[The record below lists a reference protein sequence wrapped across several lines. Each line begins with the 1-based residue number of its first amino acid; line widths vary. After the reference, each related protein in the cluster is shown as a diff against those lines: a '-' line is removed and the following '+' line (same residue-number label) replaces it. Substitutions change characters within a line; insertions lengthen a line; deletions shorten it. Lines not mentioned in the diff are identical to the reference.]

1 MSEANGRKFL
11 HELDDVKD
19 HLPDRTIDM
28 SYLVSREMLL
38 PVGEWVDRIR
48 AARNQYAQ
56 AHQAPVRNDTF
67 DWKDLKPT
75 SGSELG
81 IVTLE

>member
-1 MSEANGRKFL
+1 MQQDASLLFL
-11 HELDDVKD
+11 LLKR
-19 HLPDRTIDM
+19 HL
-28 SYLVSREMLL
+28 YLSLAVIQR
-38 PVGEWVDRIR
+38 R
-48 AARNQYAQ
+48 Q
-56 AHQAPVRNDTF
+56 AHEAPVRNDTF